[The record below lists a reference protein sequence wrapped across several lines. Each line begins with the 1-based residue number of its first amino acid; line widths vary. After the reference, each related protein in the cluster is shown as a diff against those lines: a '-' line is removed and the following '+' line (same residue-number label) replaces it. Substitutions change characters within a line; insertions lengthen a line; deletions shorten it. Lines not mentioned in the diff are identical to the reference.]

1 MAFKGEIKIIVQVTS
16 TKFML
21 PARVTRTHRTIPTT
35 FSKTCRS
42 DVIGAGV
49 ERLRHEAIEGNVSPC
64 KRSRKA
70 RAFPKR
76 LGSHKRDPRK
86 IWLQKHRDEISNEK
100 LQPESTAAHPLF
112 SVPPLPE
119 FECPAGS
126 SPTPPPHVP
135 SNSPVSPTPRGGRP
149 VNPVPRHKRSSHIN
163 AEYRRRNKIQTGF
176 ETLRELVPS
185 LADDK
190 NVSTKESKSTK
201 LHKAADHVRGLR
213 FDLKSQ
219 QEELQALR
227 QEIADLNSQIQ
238 TFHQQLPATGIAVVE
253 KPPCRMENMFRD
265 YLKSRTQEN
274 WKFWIFSVI
283 LRPLFESYTRVV
295 TSVTPS
301 SFLQTVRDWAHENLT
316 LVNLRPC
323 VLSALRHISL
333 NSCIL
338 TEPEKLPEEAPQRVN
353 EMFREKSSQ

>member
-1 MAFKGEIKIIVQVTS
+1 MAFKGEIKIIVKVTS

-21 PARVTRTHRTIPTT
+21 PARLTRTHRTIIPTA

-49 ERLRHEAIEGNVSPC
+49 QRLRHEATEGNVRPC

-70 RAFPKR
+70 RVFPKR

-86 IWLQKHRDEISNEK
+86 IWLQKHRDELSSEK
-100 LQPESTAAHPLF
+100 LQPESTTAHSLF

-119 FECPAGS
+119 CPPGS
-126 SPTPPPHVP
+126 SPSPPPHVP
-135 SNSPVSPTPRGGRP
+135 SDSPVSPSPRGGRL

-176 ETLRELVPS
+176 ETLKELVPA
-185 LADDK
+185 LAEDK
-190 NVSTKESKSTK
+190 SVSTKESKSAK
-201 LHKAADHVRGLR
+201 LHKAAEHVRGLK

-253 KPPCRMENMFRD
+253 KPLCHLETMFE
-265 YLKSRTQEN
+265 T
-274 WKFWIFSVI
+274 I
-283 LRPLFESYTRVV
+283 
-295 TSVTPS
+295 
-301 SFLQTVRDWAHENLT
+301 
-316 LVNLRPC
+316 
-323 VLSALRHISL
+323 
-333 NSCIL
+333 
-338 TEPEKLPEEAPQRVN
+338 
-353 EMFREKSSQ
+353 SSQEHKKTGSSGSLV